1 LTLDAAGQ
9 LYISN
14 YDGQA
19 VNIHGAGANGND
31 VPIGHISG
39 ANTMLNNPVGIAVD
53 AAGHVFVAS
62 HGGSTIT
69 RYAAGATGDLTPDVI
84 LGAASHVYNPWGIV
98 IH

>member
-1 LTLDAAGQ
+1 
-9 LYISN
+9 
-14 YDGQA
+14 
-19 VNIHGAGANGND
+19 
-31 VPIGHISG
+31 
-39 ANTMLNNPVGIAVD
+39 
-53 AAGHVFVAS
+53 VFVAS